1 MRKTD
6 KRIEVTRNKLKAALL
21 ELRKEKKVQNISI
34 SLICERAHVNRNTFY
49 SHYDS
54 VKQLEDE
61 LNNQFLDFFVKEV
74 EAAMKKPMVN
84 SLYDFF
90 MCLLTSIQKQLEMCQ
105 TIFSESNDSHILQ
118 ELITRIFPMANELWA
133 NMYNIDIHLSA
144 MVYKFIVG
152 GAMAILEDWIKG
164 GCQEDAK
171 EVAKVLNKL
180 IVNGQSAFMPC

>member
-21 ELRKEKKVQNISI
+21 ELKKDKKVQNISI
-34 SLICERAHVNRNTFY
+34 SLICETAHVNRNTFY

-61 LNNQFLDFFVKEV
+61 LNTQFLDFFVREV
-74 EAAMKKPMVN
+74 ESAMKKPMVN

-105 TIFSESNDSHILQ
+105 TILGEDRHILQ
-118 ELITRIFPMANELWA
+118 DLITRIFPMANELWA

-152 GAMAILEDWIKG
+152 GAIAILEDWIKD
-164 GCQEDAK
+164 GCKDDPK
-171 EVAKVLNKL
+171 EVARVLNKL